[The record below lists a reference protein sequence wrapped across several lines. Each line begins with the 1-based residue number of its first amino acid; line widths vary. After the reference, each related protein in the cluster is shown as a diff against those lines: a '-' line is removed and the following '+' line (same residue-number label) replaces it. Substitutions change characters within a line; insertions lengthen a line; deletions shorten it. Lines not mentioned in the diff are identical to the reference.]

1 MKQVPAPM
9 RLTVALWTLGLIGAA
24 LLPSPLL
31 AAGIATDY
39 INATKAGT
47 TNAFLSNVGIGT
59 TSPTQM
65 LDVMGNLR
73 VTGTGTFAKVVG
85 NGSGLSNIVA
95 SQVGAVATNDAR
107 YLASLTNAS
116 DFASAAQGALA
127 ATALQPNG
135 NGSQLSGLNVIQV
148 SGALSATGSA
158 NGLSGCPSGADAVG
172 LAAAVQAQLPAIGT
186 AASNAQSAAANAQTT
201 ANDAQTLASNALA
214 AADSKLSPTGNGS
227 QLVGITVDQVSG
239 ALSNNNASEVFF
251 GTNLTVGGSLIL
263 SNGLTVV
270 GAVSGITAA
279 QVGAVDATDTRYLN
293 ALTNIAAGSVGSVQL
308 APNAVQTTN
317 IANNAV
323 TINKIGPSAVGP
335 SQIAANAVT
344 PGKIGVNAVGSSQ
357 IAASAVIAG
366 KIAANA
372 VGSSQIATGAVT
384 SVQLASNLTIKGTL
398 AVQNLIAS
406 NLVYNGVY
414 TNSTIAI
421 NGSVVQTN
429 ALMPNCFL
437 GNVGVGVT
445 NPVTLLDVAG
455 DTTVRGQLFITTPDG
470 SNVQSAV
477 NIAFLST
484 YPVATLANGVV
495 TTEKIAPGAVGGAQI
510 ASNSITAAQVGA
522 TSLNDVLQILQ
533 NFGPYGDVSMGA
545 YNTPGQ

>member
-1 MKQVPAPM
+1 M
-9 RLTVALWTLGLIGAA
+9 
-24 LLPSPLL
+24 
-31 AAGIATDY
+31 
-39 INATKAGT
+39 
-47 TNAFLSNVGIGT
+47 
-59 TSPTQM
+59 
-65 LDVMGNLR
+65 
-73 VTGTGTFAKVVG
+73 
-85 NGSGLSNIVA
+85 
-95 SQVGAVATNDAR
+95 
-107 YLASLTNAS
+107 
-116 DFASAAQGALA
+116 
-127 ATALQPNG
+127 
-135 NGSQLSGLNVIQV
+135 
-148 SGALSATGSA
+148 
-158 NGLSGCPSGADAVG
+158 
-172 LAAAVQAQLPAIGT
+172 
-186 AASNAQSAAANAQTT
+186 
-201 ANDAQTLASNALA
+201 
-214 AADSKLSPTGNGS
+214 
-227 QLVGITVDQVSG
+227 
-239 ALSNNNASEVFF
+239 
-251 GTNLTVGGSLIL
+251 
-263 SNGLTVV
+263 
-270 GAVSGITAA
+270 
-279 QVGAVDATDTRYLN
+279 
-293 ALTNIAAGSVGSVQL
+293 
-308 APNAVQTTN
+308 QTTN